1 MAQDPLHLLCIEPRF
16 PGRLGGVADWLVRH
30 RGYHCRFYCAS
41 ADPREH
47 WPASAGKGLEI
58 IGYQTGGAAREPAV
72 TWMRYLERGLCH
84 AYGCWETL
92 DSRRPRPVDLVLGR
106 SAGLGSTLFASI
118 YLPGVPIVNFF
129 DYFYLAHENDLAAEA
144 GPDLPVEYFHWRRS
158 ANAMDLLDLE
168 SGTRAW
174 TATRWQRDL
183 FPCEY
188 HDNFLVLHDGVNTPP
203 LYPPQIR
210 GGRGGQR
217 RTIRQVAGRTL
228 PPDTLVVSFVARN
241 LDRVRGFDR
250 FLELANRLLR
260 RYPSLVLLVA
270 GGQLVQRGLD
280 FQFFNQD
287 YAARALRD
295 NPPHDPQRLWL
306 LGSVPPGTVA
316 EVLSASDLHI
326 YPSRPYPVSRS
337 LLEALSH
344 SCIVL
349 AADTEPVREIVT
361 DGQTGLLADGR
372 DLDALEQK
380 ACAVLDDL
388 AGHRPLAE
396 AAAQMVR
403 EQYAQDVTLP
413 RLAEYFNE
421 LAEDAL
427 PS

>member
-1 MAQDPLHLLCIEPRF
+1 MAQDPLQLLCIEPRF

-41 ADPREH
+41 SEPPDH
-47 WPASAGKGLEI
+47 WPASAGKGLDV
-58 IGYQTGGAAREPAV
+58 IGYQAGGAAREAAV

-106 SAGLGSTLFASI
+106 SAGLGSTLFTPV

-129 DYFYLAHENDLAAEA
+129 DYFYHAHENDLAGDA
-144 GPDLPVEYFHWRRS
+144 GPDMPVEYFHWRRS

-168 SGTRAW
+168 SGDKAW

-183 FPCEY
+183 YPSEY
-188 HDNFLVLHDGVNTPP
+188 HDHFLVLHDGVNVPPITP
-203 LYPPQIR
+203 L
-210 GGRGGQR
+210 R
-217 RTIRQVAGRTL
+217 RTTRRVAGRTL
-228 PPDTLVVSFVARN
+228 PPDTLVISFVARN

-250 FLELANRLLR
+250 FLLLANRLLR
-260 RYPSLVLLVA
+260 RYPPLVA
-270 GGQLVQRGLD
+270 LVVGGPVVQRGLD
-280 FQFFNQD
+280 FRFFNQD
-287 YAARALRD
+287 YAARVLRD
-295 NPPHDPQRLWL
+295 NPPHDPQRLWM
-306 LGSVPPGTVA
+306 LGSVPPRVVA

-337 LLEALSH
+337 LLEALAH
-344 SCIVL
+344 GCIVL

-361 DGQTGLLADGR
+361 DGQTGLLADAR
-372 DLDALEQK
+372 DLDALEKQ

-388 AGHRPLAE
+388 AGHRSLAE
-396 AAAQMVR
+396 TAAQMVR
-403 EQYAQDVTLP
+403 EKYAQDVTLP

-421 LAEDAL
+421 LAEQAL

>member
-16 PGRLGGVADWLVRH
+16 PGRLGGVADWLVRR
-30 RGYHCRFYCAS
+30 RGYHCWFYCAS
-41 ADPREH
+41 SDPPEH
-47 WPASAGKGLEI
+47 WPASAGKGLDV
-58 IGYQTGGAAREPAV
+58 IGYQAGGAAREPAV

-106 SAGLGSTLFASI
+106 SAGLGSTLFAPV

-129 DYFYLAHENDLAAEA
+129 DYFYHAHENDLAGEA
-144 GPDLPVEYFHWRRS
+144 GPDMPVEYFHWRRS

-168 SGTRAW
+168 NDARAW

-183 FPCEY
+183 FPSEY
-188 HDNFLVLHDGVNTPP
+188 HDNFLVLHDGVSAPRIAP
-203 LYPPQIR
+203 
-210 GGRGGQR
+210 QR
-217 RTIRQVAGRTL
+217 RATRRVAGRTL
-228 PPDTLVVSFVARN
+228 PPDTLVVSFVARH

-250 FLELANRLLR
+250 FLELSNRLLR
-260 RYPSLVLLVA
+260 RYPSLILLVV
-270 GGQLVQRGLD
+270 GGPLVQRGLD

-295 NPPHDPQRLWL
+295 NPPHDPQRLWM
-306 LGSVPPGTVA
+306 LGSVPPPVVA
-316 EVLSASDLHI
+316 EALSASDLHI
-326 YPSRPYPVSRS
+326 YPSRVYPVSRS

-344 SCIVL
+344 GCIVL
-349 AADTEPVREIVT
+349 AADTEPVREIVM
-361 DGQTGLLADGR
+361 DGQTGLLVEGR
-372 DLDALEQK
+372 DLDALEKK
-380 ACAVLDDL
+380 ACAVLDDI
-388 AGHRPLAE
+388 AGHRSLAE

-403 EQYAQDVTLP
+403 EKFAQDVTLP

-421 LAEDAL
+421 LAEHAL

>member
-1 MAQDPLHLLCIEPRF
+1 MAQDPLQLLCIEPRF

-41 ADPREH
+41 SDPPEH
-47 WPASAGKGLEI
+47 WPASAGKGLDV
-58 IGYQTGGAAREPAV
+58 IGYQAGGAAREPAV

-92 DSRRPRPVDLVLGR
+92 DSRRPRPVDLILGR
-106 SAGLGSTLFASI
+106 SAGLGSTLFTPV
-118 YLPGVPIVNFF
+118 YLPGVPVVNFF
-129 DYFYLAHENDLAAEA
+129 DYFYHAHEYDLAEEA
-144 GPDLPVEYFHWRRS
+144 GPDMPVEYFHWRRS

-168 SGTRAW
+168 SGAKAW

-183 FPCEY
+183 FPSEY
-188 HDNFLVLHDGVNTPP
+188 HENFLVLHDGVSVPRSVP
-203 LYPPQIR
+203 
-210 GGRGGQR
+210 QR
-217 RTIRQVAGRTL
+217 RTTRRVAGRTL
-228 PPDTLVVSFVARN
+228 PPDTLVISFVARN

-260 RYPSLVLLVA
+260 RYPSLVVLAV
-270 GGQLVQRGLD
+270 GGPLVQRGLD

-295 NPPHDPQRLWL
+295 NPPHDPQRLWM
-306 LGSVPPGTVA
+306 LGSTPPAVVA

-326 YPSRPYPVSRS
+326 YPSRSYPVSRS
-337 LLEALSH
+337 LLEALAH
-344 SCIVL
+344 GCIVL

-361 DGQTGLLADGR
+361 NGQTGLLADGR
-372 DLDALEQK
+372 NPDAWEKK
-380 ACAVLDDL
+380 AGAVLDDL
-388 AGHRPLAE
+388 AGHRYLAE

-403 EQYAQDVTLP
+403 EKYTQDVTLP

-421 LAEDAL
+421 LAERAL